1 MKKDNSHNFQN
12 YELILE
18 NCTCMHIRKSSR
30 AVTQYYDTVL
40 APAGVSSTQLTLL
53 VTIFLSKSRS
63 LKEIADKIG
72 MKPSSLTRMLRPMFE
87 QDLVENEAGNDK
99 KAKQLT
105 LTEKGERTLRMA
117 APLWENAQKEL
128 VLKIGEGDWQDLI
141 DKLAIVAQVPTVII
155 D

>member
-1 MKKDNSHNFQN
+1 MKKDNIREFQN
-12 YELILE
+12 YEQILE

-30 AVTQYYDTVL
+30 AVTQYFDTVL
-40 APAGVSSTQLTLL
+40 APAGISSTQLTLL

-72 MKPSSLTRMLRPMFE
+72 MKPSSLTRMLKPMFE
-87 QDLVENEAGNDK
+87 QDLVENDVGDNK

-105 LTEKGERTLRMA
+105 LTEHGARTLRMA

-128 VLKIGEGDWQDLI
+128 VVKIGERDWQDLI
-141 DKLAIVAQVPTVII
+141 EKLAIVSQVPVVII